1 MRMRTIISVVIV
13 LAVVAALVV
22 DGFEMYVAHR
32 TVVEVAK
39 GAAEQA
45 AKTFVATKGSE
56 AAAEEVVEGIAD
68 EAEVQLVAAAY
79 HKASSRWYEV
89 TVRTEPETYFL
100 KYFPFLKDYLAQEST
115 AVVHF

>member
-1 MRMRTIISVVIV
+1 MRMRTILFVVIM
-13 LAVVAALVV
+13 LAIVAALVV

-32 TVVEVAK
+32 TAVEVAK

-79 HKASSRWYEV
+79 HKASSQWYEV
-89 TVRTEPETYFL
+89 TVRTEPDTYFL
-100 KYFPFLKDYLAQEST
+100 RHLPFFRDYLAQEST